1 MSLLLTILC
10 NTGIANQLHG
20 MMAEIYLGSYPLAS
34 VAEQSCR
41 GSSSCHTCPYR
52 VILHRPALPALV
64 VLEVS
69 GGRAIVLHH
78 GALVEA
84 LAVCRRD
91 NIIIFPQVV
100 CRSALG
106 LLTQCAL
113 TNLWCSLQAGQVRVM
128 LEAVRVM
135 QQTAGQPSWA
145 MLMGDFNSTPGSAI
159 YR

>member
-1 MSLLLTILC
+1 MDVQLC
-10 NTGIANQLHG
+10 F
-20 MMAEIYLGSYPLAS
+20 
-34 VAEQSCR
+34 
-41 GSSSCHTCPYR
+41 
-52 VILHRPALPALV
+52 
-64 VLEVS
+64 
-69 GGRAIVLHH
+69 HH

-91 NIIIFPQVV
+91 KIISFPQVV

-106 LLTQCAL
+106 FLTQCAL
-113 TNLWCSLQAGQVRVM
+113 TNLWCFLQAAQVRVM